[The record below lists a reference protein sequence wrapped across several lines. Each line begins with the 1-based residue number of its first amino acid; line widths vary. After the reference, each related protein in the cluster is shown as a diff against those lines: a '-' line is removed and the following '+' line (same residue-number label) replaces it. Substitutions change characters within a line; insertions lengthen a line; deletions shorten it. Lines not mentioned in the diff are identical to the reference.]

1 MRPWRAAIDTG
12 TGSIMPGYAG
22 SRFLSPEGGGAGD
35 APKILAY
42 LRSPMGYKGVVTT
55 DWLPSSAW
63 VNSVNAGSDVN
74 GGGDATM
81 AEGPAAVAAGCS
93 DARVNEAARRVLL
106 LKLKLGIFENP
117 YGDAN
122 GYNALA
128 GQASSKALVKQAAA
142 EGLTLLKNDGSLPFK
157 LGAGKTLLIV
167 GPRATDGASC
177 CIWTSG
183 FHGGTAGTFFGAL
196 QAKATAAG
204 VTVVDGTKLTAP
216 PATKPDMVVAF
227 IGEPSYTH
235 RWYWMLHTAD
245 DAKLPGGDCAPISL
259 PSDQVNL
266 ITSYKDLG
274 VPVVS
279 VIVLPRP
286 MVLDDVIG
294 MSNAFVVAYRSGDGA
309 GPAAA
314 DVLFGAFT
322 PRGRLPFQLPAT
334 PQQISKTVYEN
345 IKGDRFAAGV
355 TFRYVVADAEKDAA
369 EAWDV
374 PFDMGATDAER
385 AEIRALIGAGNR
397 VEAKY
402 GQPLFQYGAGMQSW
416 Q

>member
-1 MRPWRAAIDTG
+1 
-12 TGSIMPGYAG
+12 
-22 SRFLSPEGGGAGD
+22 
-35 APKILAY
+35 
-42 LRSPMGYKGVVTT
+42 
-55 DWLPSSAW
+55 
-63 VNSVNAGSDVN
+63 
-74 GGGDATM
+74 
-81 AEGPAAVAAGCS
+81 
-93 DARVNEAARRVLL
+93 LL

-122 GYNALA
+122 GFTALA

-142 EGLTLLKNDGSLPFK
+142 EGLTLLKNDGTLPLK

-177 CIWTSG
+177 CVWTSV
-183 FHGGTAGTFFGAL
+183 FHGGTEGTLLGAL
-196 QAKATAAG
+196 QATATAAG
-204 VTVVDGTKLTAP
+204 VTVVDGTTLTAP
-216 PATKPDMVVAF
+216 PATKPDAVVAF
-227 IGEPSYTH
+227 IGEPSYTN
-235 RWYWMLHTAD
+235 RWFWELHTAD
-245 DAKLPGGDCAPISL
+245 DAKLPGGDYAPITL

-266 ITSYKDLG
+266 IKSYKDLG

-314 DVLFGAFT
+314 DLLFGAFT

-334 PQQISKTVYEN
+334 PQQIAKNVYEN
-345 IKGDRFAAGV
+345 IKGDRFAAGM
-355 TFRYVVADAEKDAA
+355 TFRYVVGDIEQDAA

-385 AEIRALIGAGNR
+385 AEIKAVMNAGQQ
-397 VEAKY
+397 VPPKY
-402 GQPLFQYGAGMQSW
+402 GKPLFQYGAGMQGW